1 MTIKFGLNFL
11 YHLTT
16 KHVPRIL
23 NDDMPGTFEFD
34 KRGYFVKESCGEVVI
49 VMVRENGADGD
60 VRVTCA
66 TREKTAVDGKDYQ
79 GGTFV
84 IPFRSGETTKLLRIP
99 IIDDMSATEKEE
111 VFEVEIISIDCEG
124 AVIGAKKSTTVN
136 IANDENFAQLL
147 DNMMD
152 LTNSQ
157 LDDLSLYRSNWMDQ
171 LKVSLLE

>member
-1 MTIKFGLNFL
+1 
-11 YHLTT
+11 
-16 KHVPRIL
+16 
-23 NDDMPGTFEFD
+23 MPGTFEFD

-49 VMVRENGADGD
+49 VMIRENGADGD
-60 VRVTCA
+60 VKVTCE
-66 TREKTAVDGKDYQ
+66 THEKTAVDGKDYQ

-84 IPFRSGETTKLLRIP
+84 VLFRSGETTKLLRIP

-111 VFEVEIISIDCEG
+111 VFEVEIVSIDCEG

-136 IANDENFAQLL
+136 IANDENFATLL

-157 LDDLSLYRSNWMDQ
+157 LDSLSLYRSSWMDQ
-171 LKVSLLE
+171 LKVSFKLTAKLKELKVLSHRVSICQI

>member
-1 MTIKFGLNFL
+1 
-11 YHLTT
+11 
-16 KHVPRIL
+16 
-23 NDDMPGTFEFD
+23 MPGTFEFD

-49 VMVRENGADGD
+49 VIIRENGTDGD

-79 GGTFV
+79 GGTFD
-84 IPFRSGETTKLLRIP
+84 ILFRTGETTKLLRIP

-111 VFEVEIISIDCEG
+111 VFEVEIVSVDCEG

-157 LDDLSLYRSNWMDQ
+157 LDSLSLYRSSWMDQ
-171 LKVSLLE
+171 LKVSFKLTAKLKEIKVLSHRVSICQI